1 MSNSQSHPRQSDNPF
16 HILNL
21 PTELRRE
28 ISEFFEPADAE
39 AFGLSCSQLRQEYRK
54 WLILKGLSS
63 FVGYLSPFMS
73 RPEAREQIGDKI
85 CQIHGARVAK
95 LESRYGSLAEME
107 LASWIRSFYYYVR

>member
-1 MSNSQSHPRQSDNPF
+1 
-16 HILNL
+16 
-21 PTELRRE
+21 
-28 ISEFFEPADAE
+28 
-39 AFGLSCSQLRQEYRK
+39 
-54 WLILKGLSS
+54 
-63 FVGYLSPFMS
+63 MS